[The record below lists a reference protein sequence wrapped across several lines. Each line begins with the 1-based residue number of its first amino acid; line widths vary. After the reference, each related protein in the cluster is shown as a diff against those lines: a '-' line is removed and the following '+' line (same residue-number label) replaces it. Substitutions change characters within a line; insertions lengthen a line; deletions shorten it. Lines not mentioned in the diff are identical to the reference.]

1 MIQPRGAC
9 ASIGRMAG
17 LRTRTEVTGM
27 IPDNS
32 KRPDVVYT
40 TDDGTEIIT
49 DVVTCCPVL
58 MSASAN
64 NCAHSATTIGA
75 ANASGITSKHQAWGP
90 SLRDLPYD
98 FYALAHEPGR
108 ISDTALSLLDRLI
121 SRLPTNDRP
130 RLRTYAHQLLAATP
144 ATGSGTVEPPRSGS
158 RRRRKQHLQRR
169 PTVGGPVH
177 RGGGR

>member
-1 MIQPRGAC
+1 MV
-9 ASIGRMAG
+9 G

-75 ANASGITSKHQAWGP
+75 ANAFGITSKNNAWKS
-90 SLRDLPYD
+90 SLADLP
-98 FYALAHEPGR
+98 HEFC
-108 ISDTALSLLDRLI
+108 RLYT
-121 SRLPTNDRP
+121 SPSP
-130 RLRTYAHQLLAATP
+130 R
-144 ATGSGTVEPPRSGS
+144 V
-158 RRRRKQHLQRR
+158 
-169 PTVGGPVH
+169 
-177 RGGGR
+177 